1 MKFIK
6 NTKRNIIFVTLIIA
20 VLVII
25 SLYIYFEFFTCQEA
39 RDEPIR
45 EIDNNISP
53 FTQQAVFFQVQRI
66 RRKGIIDQMT
76 DSGKLVKIIGDL
88 PIKDKKWIV
97 EGKLTGYDIVQMLKG
112 ILPGNG
118 WDEKPI
124 FTYNVVIDDF
134 KWNAEK
140 TEYNTWD
147 TGYIFNEFYKTV
159 EEENNTAEIEFKII
173 EKVKVKKLFG
183 TDTVEEERGDFKVF
197 YDFRNGS
204 WTGGDFFNDSDG
216 YGHYDGTYYE
226 IWFDIRQ
233 TDYDGDKIPYWTE
246 VNILGTNPKVDDS
259 KLDPDNDGIPTTWEW
274 KWGYDPM
281 VWDNHTFLDPDM
293 DGLQNIEE
301 YYMEKWL
308 ANPYYPEIYLEVDYS
323 DKAPFTPFKIEWEKG
338 KILPIQRLKIKKTNL
353 WGQKHIFWKESQ
365 EMIIDRFNQHG
376 ITVHIDDGCM
386 NGGGDI
392 LPFLSSGGEGG
403 TSTVPHQI
411 SEFYNNYFSDERKGI
426 FRYLIVAHTG
436 GWAYNMDYS
445 GQYDTMVVGQ
455 TQGFYIRQTDFAL
468 SPRAQRVSQAVSII
482 HEMGHTFGFGYFHN
496 GGVDNMSQE
505 AFVKWYNYKSAMNYF
520 WYRHRYFDYSDGSHG
535 PNDVND
541 WEALRLYYF
550 QSTFDDGELEGIDF
564 DPTEPPH
571 NRGERG

>member
-6 NTKRNIIFVTLIIA
+6 NTKRNIIFVALIMIL
-20 VLVII
+20 LVIL
-25 SLYIYFEFFTCQEA
+25 SLYIYFEFYTCN
-39 RDEPIR
+39 
-45 EIDNNISP
+45 EINDDIIKETDNRISP
-53 FTQQAVFFQVQRI
+53 FTQQAIFFQVQRI

-76 DSGKLVKIIGDL
+76 SSGKLIELIDNL

-97 EGKLTGYDIVQMLKG
+97 EGELTGYDIVQMIKG
-112 ILPGNG
+112 ILPSNG

-124 FTYNVVIDDF
+124 FTYQVTIDNF

-140 TEYNTWD
+140 TEYNNWD

-159 EEENNTAEIEFKII
+159 NEENETAEIEFKII
-173 EKVKVKKLFG
+173 EKVKVKKLIG
-183 TDTVEEERGDFKVF
+183 KDTIEKEMVDFKVF

-204 WTGGDFFNDSDG
+204 WIGDDFFNDRDG

-246 VNILGTNPKVDDS
+246 INILGTDPKVDDS

-274 KWGYDPM
+274 KWGYNHTK
-281 VWDNHTFLDPDM
+281 WDNHSFLDPDL

-308 ANPYYPEIYLEVDYS
+308 SNPYYPEIYLEVDYS
-323 DKAPFTPFKIEWEKG
+323 DKAPFSPFKIEWEKG
-338 KILPIQRLKIKKTNL
+338 KILPIQRLKIKNTKL

-365 EMIIDRFNQHG
+365 EMLMDRFNQHG

-386 NGGGDI
+386 NGGGDT

-411 SEFYNNYFSDERKGI
+411 SEFYNNYFSDDRKGI

-445 GQYDTMVVGQ
+445 GHYDTMVVGQ
-455 TQGFYIRQTDFAL
+455 TTGFYIRQTDFAL
-468 SPRAQRVSQAVSII
+468 SPRAQRVSQAMAIM
-482 HEMGHTFGFGYFHN
+482 HEMGHTCGFGYLHN
-496 GGVDNMSQE
+496 GGVDNMSKE
-505 AFVKWYNYKSAMNYF
+505 AF
-520 WYRHRYFDYSDGSHG
+520 
-535 PNDVND
+535 
-541 WEALRLYYF
+541 WETIRLYYF

-564 DPTEPPH
+564 DQTEPPY